1 VLGRLLLQ
9 NAKGIAALGG
19 FCIAIWITGFWFGT
33 QTLPQPA
40 PSPEVLAVRAE
51 AIGRCFRETS
61 SRLNRTQ
68 PDPEVLASINEQCR
82 RIYDVR

>member
-1 VLGRLLLQ
+1 MLGRLILQ
-9 NAKGIAALGG
+9 NVQGVAALGG
-19 FCIAIWITGFWFGT
+19 LCIAIWIAGFWFGT

-40 PSPEVLAVRAE
+40 PTPESVRAE

-61 SRLNRTQ
+61 NRLNRSQ